1 MCSNCHAQPE
11 HTAHLLFH
19 CQLAQE
25 VWTAVADAFNACAS
39 LLDNLHVPLVISLD
53 NVLFNHSP
61 PTIRNNRRDI
71 VDLFMLVKHVLY
83 RLKFRTD
90 LATTPSLR
98 RVLVIAVIDLEK
110 AISVR
115 NSLNKNT
122 TLFTN
127 VTESLQSR
135 VGF

>member
-1 MCSNCHAQPE
+1 
-11 HTAHLLFH
+11 
-19 CQLAQE
+19 
-25 VWTAVADAFNACAS
+25 
-39 LLDNLHVPLVISLD
+39 
-53 NVLFNHSP
+53 
-61 PTIRNNRRDI
+61 
-71 VDLFMLVKHVLY
+71 MLVKHVLY

-90 LATTPSLR
+90 LATTASLR

-110 AISVR
+110 SIAVW